1 MLNGYPLTSLLK
13 IEETSTIKSMKSMDF
28 NGNQVLNILDN
39 DFSFLMEYTKDLIKV
54 FNEKNDY
61 YTSNILNK
69 ILMYIEKE
77 LWMIRSSLK

>member
-1 MLNGYPLTSLLK
+1 
-13 IEETSTIKSMKSMDF
+13 MKSMDF